1 MQISA
6 DPECKG
12 ANQGLMA
19 LYKPPKGIGSAIQ
32 SMHDKFCIWNI
43 ADMQGFNGVC
53 VHGAF

>member
-1 MQISA
+1 
-6 DPECKG
+6 
-12 ANQGLMA
+12 MA